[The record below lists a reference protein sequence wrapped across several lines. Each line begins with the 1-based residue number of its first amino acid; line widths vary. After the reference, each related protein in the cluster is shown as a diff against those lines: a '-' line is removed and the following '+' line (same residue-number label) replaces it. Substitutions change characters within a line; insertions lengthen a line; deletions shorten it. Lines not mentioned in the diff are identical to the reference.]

1 MTDILEVLGSRYEIL
16 AVISIRFICSNY
28 TKVIWKVSRLFVIT
42 VLLLLVRKY
51 SSYVLNWWDRKENVS
66 LDVFPF
72 CWYLCYHEEMKS
84 RVIPVCPLSYYCSP
98 DSAKANYFMWLCTVI
113 CQRSLSQ
120 LMKSGMNGK
129 SNLNWSLDAGKDWSN
144 KLSLKTTQLL
154 LVLMYLQRRYLLNNH
169 SFDIFLKKLNT

>member
-1 MTDILEVLGSRYEIL
+1 MFKLYQSYMKSFSIVCNHSPTSTCEKIFILRSQLMGQ
-16 AVISIRFICSNY
+16 
-28 TKVIWKVSRLFVIT
+28 K
-42 VLLLLVRKY
+42 RKCQ
-51 SSYVLNWWDRKENVS
+51 

-169 SFDIFLKKLNT
+169 SFDIFL